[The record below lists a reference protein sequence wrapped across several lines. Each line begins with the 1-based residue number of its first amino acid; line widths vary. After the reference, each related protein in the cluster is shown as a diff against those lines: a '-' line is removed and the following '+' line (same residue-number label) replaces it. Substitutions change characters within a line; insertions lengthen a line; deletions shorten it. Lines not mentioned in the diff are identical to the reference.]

1 MFSLACILVVVAVV
15 LACHFLCMRA
25 TVSGFGTAIPPSS
38 CSRMLQTIHSVEP
51 VLLSVL
57 AKRETL
63 V

>member
-25 TVSGFGTAIPPSS
+25 TVSGFGTAIPPAVVHACFRPST
-38 CSRMLQTIHSVEP
+38 LEP